1 MQSAVVPCN
10 VCGDFCARDGTPPA
24 WDASHE
30 PMATNNMLQS
40 TTLTILEQM
49 VNFAQTR
56 QAVLAGNIANVDTPG
71 YQARDLSVDD
81 FQKQLKE
88 ALSAQRSGLRS
99 PGETAS
105 AAPKPLAEVAKSS
118 AAILRHD
125 LGQVSMEQQA
135 TEMAKNQMQH
145 NLALTILVDQYH
157 ILQTAIKGTV

>member
-1 MQSAVVPCN
+1 
-10 VCGDFCARDGTPPA
+10 
-24 WDASHE
+24 
-30 PMATNNMLQS
+30 
-40 TTLTILEQM
+40 
-49 VNFAQTR
+49 
-56 QAVLAGNIANVDTPG
+56 VDTPG